1 MKSEDRARSSKS
13 ILKKDFMKHSTLILL
28 AAISLASCK
37 KFLDRTPF
45 DQLTPEQ
52 AFASE
57 NTLQLYVNSFNVLM
71 LPNGND
77 IFQGDVMADITVP
90 NTIPGYIGGK
100 VSPVEATGWNWDNL
114 RNINYFLEHYDNP
127 AIAQKA
133 RNHYAGIARFF
144 RAYFYYGMVKQ
155 FGDVP
160 WYNKALD
167 VADSALYKPRDKRT
181 LVMDSVLAD
190 LDFAIA
196 NIYDTKDNTATQIT
210 KWVAL
215 AYKTRICLFEGTFR
229 KYHTE
234 YALPDASRFLQ
245 EAANAGDQ
253 LIKSNQY
260 KLQNTGA
267 VDKDYR
273 SLFISENPVSNEV
286 LLAAVYNNNL
296 KKWHNAAWWFN
307 SATLGARLGLSK
319 SFVQT
324 YLNIDGTSFT
334 GIPRYDTL
342 PFAKEVKNRDKRL
355 QQTIRMGDY
364 KRTDGSAAPPDF
376 TVTYS
381 GYQIQKYSLDDKYFD
396 TRTESYNSIPMMR
409 YAEVLLNYAEAKAE
423 LGILTAADWN
433 LSIAALRTRAG
444 ITNTAMPAAADPYMV
459 DYFEADNND
468 KLILEIRRERGVE
481 LTVEGTRYDDL
492 RRWKEGKLLERAYDG
507 IYVPA
512 KDVPIDLNED
522 GKLDVAFVDKV
533 PTNKVPGVTYF
544 VLDNNNSKLSEGT
557 KGKLLWLSN
566 QKKEYVDPAGANEQ
580 AKNKRYLYPIPLN
593 ETILNPKLTQNPGW

>member
-1 MKSEDRARSSKS
+1 MKYRLSMVLA
-13 ILKKDFMKHSTLILL
+13 MLL
-28 AAISLASCK
+28 LASCK
-37 KFLDRTPF
+37 KFLDRTPL
-45 DQLTPEQ
+45 DKLTPEQ

-57 NTLQLYVNSFNVLM
+57 NTLQLYTNSFHVTM
-71 LPNGND
+71 LPTGND

-90 NTIPGYIGGK
+90 NTVPAYIGGK
-100 VSPVEATGWNWDNL
+100 ISPVEATGWSWGDL
-114 RNINYFLEHYDNP
+114 RNINYFLEHYNNP

-160 WYNKALD
+160 WYSQSMSVEDTAL
-167 VADSALYKPRDKRT
+167 LYKPRDPRT

-190 LDFAIA
+190 LNFAID

-215 AYKTRICLFEGTFR
+215 AYKSRICLFEGTFR

-234 YALPDASRFLQ
+234 YALPDAGKFLQ
-245 EAANAGDQ
+245 EAASAADL
-253 LIKSNQY
+253 LIKSGKY
-260 KLQNTGA
+260 TLQKTGA
-267 VDKDYR
+267 PEKDYR
-273 SLFISENPVSNEV
+273 SLFISENPVSSEV
-286 LLAAVYNNNL
+286 LLAAVYNNSL

-324 YLNIDGTSFT
+324 YLNIDGTAFT
-334 GIPRYDTL
+334 DMPGYDTL

-364 KRTDGSAAPPDF
+364 KRTDGSPAPPDF

-381 GYQIQKYSLDDKYFD
+381 GYQIQKFSLDDKYFD
-396 TRTESYNSIPMMR
+396 TRTESYNSIPIMR

-423 LGILTAADWN
+423 LGTLTANDWN
-433 LSIAALRTRAG
+433 LTIGALRARAG
-444 ITNTAMPAAADPYMV
+444 ITNTAMPTSPDPYLV

-468 KLILEIRRERGVE
+468 AVILEIRRERGVE
-481 LTVEGTRYDDL
+481 LAVEGTRYDDL
-492 RRWKEGKLLERAYDG
+492 RRWKEGRLLERVYDG

-512 KDVPIDLNED
+512 KDQLIDLNED
-522 GKLDVAFVDKV
+522 GKFDVAFVDKV

-544 VLDNNNSKLSEGT
+544 VLDNTNSKLSEGN
-557 KGKLLWLSN
+557 KGKLLWLGN
-566 QKKEYVDPAGANEQ
+566 MKKQYIDPNGANEQ
-580 AKNKRYLYPIPLN
+580 ARNKRYLYPIPLN

>member
-1 MKSEDRARSSKS
+1 
-13 ILKKDFMKHSTLILL
+13 MKHSTLILL

-71 LPNGND
+71 LPTGNE

-90 NTIPGYIGGK
+90 NTVPGYIGGK
-100 VSPVEATGWNWDNL
+100 VSPVEATGWNWTNL
-114 RNINYFLEHYDNP
+114 RNINYFLEHYNNP

-144 RAYFYYGMVKQ
+144 RAYFYYDMVKQ

-160 WYNKALD
+160 WYNQALD

-215 AYKTRICLFEGTFR
+215 AYKSRICLFEGTFR

-234 YALPDASRFLQ
+234 YALPDATRFLQ
-245 EAANAGDQ
+245 EAANAADQ

-260 KLQNTGA
+260 KLQNTGFP
-267 VDKDYR
+267 DKDYR
-273 SLFISENPVSNEV
+273 SLFISENPVSSEV
-286 LLAAVYNNNL
+286 LLAAVYNNSL

-319 SFVQT
+319 SFIQS

-334 GIPRYDTL
+334 DIPRYDTL

-409 YAEVLLNYAEAKAE
+409 YAEVLLNYAESKAE
-423 LGILTAADWN
+423 LGTLTAADWN

-444 ITNTAMPAAADPYMV
+444 ITNTAMPTAADPYMV

-481 LTVEGTRYDDL
+481 LAVEGTRYDDL

-522 GKLDVAFVDKV
+522 GKPDVAFVDKV
-533 PTNKVPGVTYF
+533 PANKVPGVTYF

-566 QKKEYVDPAGANEQ
+566 QKKEYVDPTGANEQ